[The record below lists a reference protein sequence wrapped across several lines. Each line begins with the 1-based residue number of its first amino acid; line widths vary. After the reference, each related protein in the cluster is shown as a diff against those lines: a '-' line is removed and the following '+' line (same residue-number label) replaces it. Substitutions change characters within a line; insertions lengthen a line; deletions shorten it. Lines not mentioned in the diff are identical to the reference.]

1 MARDPYMLLSIQL
14 ALMGVVLVVG
24 FFFVWRAMS
33 RLETR
38 IDELAAAAPAG
49 CPMTSGMCLP
59 PGASSRGSGTVATAR
74 MSNINNLSVHD
85 NTGVAEHDDEDDADD
100 DDGDDG
106 DFSIM
111 KACFGNIPFQ
121 SMIDEARTAF
131 MMFNADGAAAGA
143 GDGTGTKEGVV
154 LEEITE
160 QPGSGKDVEAEAEE
174 HHEEEGSV
182 AETETNELSKNK
194 LKKMNVDALKSLC
207 VSRGLSTDGLK
218 SALIDRII
226 SSLPSAA

>member
-143 GDGTGTKEGVV
+143 GVASVVEVPSGSTGSCVVAESEDVGVFCPVAGSLSSDGV
-154 LEEITE
+154 
-160 QPGSGKDVEAEAEE
+160 A
-174 HHEEEGSV
+174 EGS
-182 AETETNELSKNK
+182 
-194 LKKMNVDALKSLC
+194 
-207 VSRGLSTDGLK
+207 STCWT
-218 SALIDRII
+218 
-226 SSLPSAA
+226 

>member
-14 ALMGVVLVVG
+14 ALMGIVLVVG

-49 CPMTSGMCLP
+49 CSMTSGMCLP
-59 PGASSRGSGTVATAR
+59 PGSSSTSGMVATTR
-74 MSNINNLSVHD
+74 MSNINNLGVHD
-85 NTGVAEHDDEDDADD
+85 NTGILEQKNEDEDEEDNED
-100 DDGDDG
+100 DDG

-131 MMFNADGAAAGA
+131 MMFNADGAADGA
-143 GDGTGTKEGVV
+143 ACDGTGAKEGVV

-160 QPGSGKDVEAEAEE
+160 QPGSGKDVEAEE